1 MIRVRKEDLRLG
13 MFIQSLEG
21 SWFDHPFW
29 KTRFLL
35 AELDDLRALQSSP
48 IDGVWVDEEKSL
60 GPAMTHILAPKPEAA
75 PGPTPRQKL
84 VDELMPRPRR
94 KAEPLLR
101 SEPGREAQA
110 PVHQAPD
117 FDEFDAAET
126 VLTDCKAAVGELF
139 ARIRSGD
146 GTAAIE
152 EAGPVVSG
160 IAQSVERN
168 PDALITLVRVRTLD
182 DYSYLHSIA
191 VSALM
196 INLARQLQLPP
207 NYVQQAGTA
216 GLFMDVG
223 KAFLAPELL
232 SKPSLYSAAERE
244 EMQRHAMLG
253 ADAVRGSADLGK
265 IVADVCLHHHERYD
279 GSGYPHRLKGDEI
292 SLFARMAGICDT
304 YDALASERPHRPA
317 RGAAD
322 AVSEMYKLKGQ
333 FDESVLTIFIRSIG
347 IYPTGSLVRLESRR
361 LGCVVAQRHDQ
372 LTRPVVRVF
381 YSIPS
386 GTYLPVDEID
396 LAEEPAPDR
405 IVAREE
411 PARWG
416 ISDWDR
422 FALTILQRQRAKRA
436 A

>member
-13 MFIQSLEG
+13 MFIQSLDG

-29 KTRFLL
+29 KTKFLL
-35 AELDDLRALQSSP
+35 AEPDDLRALQSSA
-48 IDGVWVDEEKSL
+48 IEGVWVDEEKSL
-60 GPAMTHILAPKPEAA
+60 GPAMTHIIAPESEAA
-75 PGPTPRQKL
+75 PEPTPRQKL
-84 VDELMPRPRR
+84 AEELMSKAQR
-94 KAEPLLR
+94 KAVLKREPH
-101 SEPGREAQA
+101 RETQSPIRHAS
-110 PVHQAPD
+110 H
-117 FDEFDAAET
+117 FDEFNAAET

-139 ARIRSGD
+139 ARIRTGD
-146 GTAAIE
+146 GEAAIE
-152 EAGPVVSG
+152 DAAPVVSG
-160 IAQSVERN
+160 IAASVERN

-196 INLARQLQLPP
+196 INLARQLRLPP

-232 SKPSLYSAAERE
+232 SKPGRYSAAERE
-244 EMQRHAMLG
+244 AMQRHAMLG
-253 ADAVRGSADLGK
+253 ADAVKGSADLGK

-279 GSGYPHRLKGDEI
+279 GSGYPHRLRGDEI
-292 SLFARMAGICDT
+292 SLFSRMAGVCDT

-317 RGAAD
+317 RGPAD
-322 AVSEMYKLKGQ
+322 AVAEMYKLKAQ
-333 FDESVLTIFIRSIG
+333 FDESVLTTFIRSIG

-386 GTYLPVDEID
+386 STYLPVDEID
-396 LAEEPAPDR
+396 LADEPAPDR

-422 FALTILQRQRAKRA
+422 FALTILQRQKAKRA